1 MIESVGRLLKGI
13 FGTRNERVIKQLL
26 PMLDRINSLEA
37 DIERLTDEQLGA
49 KTAEFKQR
57 LSKGETLDDILP
69 EAFATAREA
78 AKRTLGQR
86 LYDVQLLGGIAMHSG
101 AIAEM
106 MTGEG
111 KTLTSVAPAYL
122 NALTGRGVHIVTVND
137 YLARRDAKWNEPVYA
152 LLGMTVGCIQARMH
166 SQERI
171 PQYEADIT
179 YGTNSEFGF
188 DYLRDNMKTRV
199 EDQCQRDRHFAI
211 IDEVDSI
218 LIDEARTPL
227 IISGPAEEATD
238 KYYRADRVVRR
249 WGKDKGI
256 EKADLDEKLASMV
269 KGPSPDKEK
278 IRLELENDYLFVY
291 SEKQHSAYLTE
302 GGIVAAQ
309 QALGVPD
316 FYAPSVMNENW
327 PHHLEQAVRSHHIY
341 HIDVDYVVKD
351 GEIIIVDENTG
362 RLMEGRRWS
371 DGLHQAIEA
380 KEGIKIQNENQTLA
394 TVTIQNFFRLYDKLS
409 GMTGTALT
417 EAGEFFKIYKL
428 DVNVVPTNRPLRRTK
443 FEDRVFLAEKEKF
456 YAVVDEI
463 QRVHALGRPIL
474 IGTTSIEASE
484 RLSALLIKRGVQH
497 DLLNAKQHER
507 EAHIVQHAGQLGQV
521 AIATNMAGRGTD
533 ILLGSFDFAELLE
546 HWKKFGS
553 APKDARADADDLFD
567 KLTDFWVDKFLDE
580 KQQKKL
586 QGADQAAKRT
596 ALEATWK
603 LEQMSPYPFERITTV
618 AALGGLHILGTERHE
633 SRRIDNQLRGRAGR
647 QGDPGSSVF
656 YVALEDPLM
665 RKFAR
670 DGVKNL
676 LAKMGMGDGQEVTS
690 PLVSRAIQRAQKKVE
705 ERNFDIRKNLLEYD
719 QVNDEQRKAIYEHR
733 TAILQSEGLEET
745 LIELCDATI
754 AAQCEHQLERQ
765 AAPADWPAGELSG
778 WALRKFGIVV
788 KPDAIRASG
797 AVDGAAQ
804 LIQDEV
810 RDRIRRLR
818 EEIGSEDFDMV
829 LRFVLLQCF
838 DDKWK
843 DHLRELDALRQAVG
857 LRGYGQKDPKQEY
870 KREASEMF
878 AMMQDNIADSVTD
891 MVFRIQVPDEMDAER
906 LDDALSD
913 RWKPS
918 AQTHSEASAYET
930 EADQGPIGSSQ
941 EAPQPIKRDTPK
953 VGRNDPCPCG
963 SGKKYKK
970 CCGKSDG

>member
-1 MIESVGRLLKGI
+1 MIESVGRLVKGI
-13 FGTRNERVIKQLL
+13 FGTRNERVIKGNL
-26 PMLDRINSLEA
+26 PVIDQINALEA
-37 DIERLTDEQLGA
+37 EFESYSDDQLRAKTDE
-49 KTAEFKQR
+49 FKAR
-57 LSKGETLDDILP
+57 LKKGETLDDLLP

-86 LYDVQLLGGIAMHSG
+86 LYDVQLMGGIGLHNG

-122 NALTGRGVHIVTVND
+122 NAITGRGVHIVTVND
-137 YLARRDAKWNEPVYA
+137 YLARRDAQWNQPVYE
-152 LLGMTVGCIQARMH
+152 LLGLTVGCIQSRMH
-166 SQERI
+166 SAERI
-171 PQYEADIT
+171 PQYGADIT

-188 DYLRDNMKTRV
+188 DYLRDNMKTRM

-238 KYYRADRVVRR
+238 KYYRSDRVVRR
-249 WGKDKGI
+249 WGKSKGI
-256 EKADLDEKLASMV
+256 DKADLDDKLAELV
-269 KGPSPDKEK
+269 KGPSPDKERV
-278 IRLELENDYLFVY
+278 RLELENDYYFVF

-302 GGIVAAQ
+302 QGIIAAQ
-309 QALGVPD
+309 NDLGVPD

-327 PHHLEQAVRSHHIY
+327 PHHLEQAVRSHAIY
-341 HIDVDYVVKD
+341 HVDVDYVVKD

-394 TVTIQNFFRLYDKLS
+394 TVTIQNFFRLYDKLC

-417 EAGEFFKIYKL
+417 EAAEFYKIYKL
-428 DVNVVPTNRPLRRTK
+428 DVNVVPTNRPLRRTA
-443 FEDRVFLAEKEKF
+443 FQDRVFLSEKEKF
-456 YAVVDEI
+456 HAVLDEI
-463 QRVHALGRPIL
+463 LRVHALGRPIL
-474 IGTTSIEASE
+474 VGTTSIEASE
-484 RLSALLIKRGVQH
+484 RLSNLLVKRGVQH
-497 DLLNAKQHER
+497 EVLNAKQHER
-507 EAHIVQHAGQLGQV
+507 EAHIVLNAGQFGV
-521 AIATNMAGRGTD
+521 VSIATNMAGRGTD
-533 ILLGSFDFAELLE
+533 ILLGEFTFADMLE
-546 HWKKFGS
+546 HWKKNGA
-553 APKDARADADDLFD
+553 APKDVRADADDLFD
-567 KLTDFWVDKFLDE
+567 RLADFWVAKHLDE

-586 QGADQAAKRT
+586 NGASLDAKRT
-596 ALEATWK
+596 ALEANWK
-603 LEQMSPYPFERITTV
+603 IEGVSPYPFERVSTV
-618 AALGGLHILGTERHE
+618 ASLGGLHILGTERHE

-670 DGVKNL
+670 EGVKNL

-719 QVNDEQRKAIYEHR
+719 QVNDDQRKAVYGHR
-733 TAILQSEGLEET
+733 TAILHSEGLEET
-745 LIELCDATI
+745 VTELSNNLIEAECMN
-754 AAQCEHQLERQ
+754 QLDRHM
-765 AAPADWPAGELSG
+765 APSEWPVGDLSI
-778 WALRKFGIVV
+778 WALRKFGVEISPE
-788 KPDAIRASG
+788 KLREAG
-797 AVDGAAQ
+797 DGAKAAELVQ
-804 LIQDEV
+804 AGAAH
-810 RDRIRRLR
+810 RLQQMR
-818 EEIGSEDFDMV
+818 EEIGDEDFSQI
-829 LRFVLLQCF
+829 LRFVLLQSF

-843 DHLRELDALRQAVG
+843 EHLRELDALRQSIG
-857 LRGYGQKDPKQEY
+857 LRGYAQVDPKQEY
-870 KREASEMF
+870 KREASDMF
-878 AMMQDNIADSVTD
+878 NQMQENIAEAVTD
-891 MVFRIQVPDEMDAER
+891 MVYRIQISDEMSVDE
-906 LDDALSD
+906 LDDALSG
-913 RWKPS
+913 RWQPS
-918 AQTHSEASAYET
+918 SLTQEEASAYET
-930 EADQGPIGSSQ
+930 EADQGPIGS
-941 EAPQPIKRDTPK
+941 APERIEPIRRETPK

-970 CCGKSDG
+970 CCGKGE

>member
-1 MIESVGRLLKGI
+1 MESFGRFIKGV
-13 FGTRNERVIKQLL
+13 FGTRNERVIKGLL
-26 PMLDRINSLEA
+26 PVLDRINSFEA
-37 DIERLTDEQLGA
+37 DYERLSDVQLGA
-49 KTAEFKQR
+49 KSEEFKGR
-57 LSKGETLDDILP
+57 LAKGESLDDILP
-69 EAFATAREA
+69 DAFAVAREA
-78 AKRTLGQR
+78 AKRTLGLR
-86 LYDVQLLGGIAMHSG
+86 LFDVQMMGGVAMHGG

-137 YLARRDAKWNEPVYA
+137 YLARRDAKWNEPVYSM
-152 LLGMTVGCIQARMH
+152 LGMTVGCIQSRMH

-171 PQYEADIT
+171 PQYGADIT

-188 DYLRDNMKTRV
+188 DYLRDNMKTRI

-256 EKADLDEKLASMV
+256 EKADLDEKLSEMV
-269 KGPSPDKEK
+269 KGPGPDKEK
-278 IRLELENDYLFVY
+278 VRLELENDYLFVY

-302 GGIVAAQ
+302 GGIIAAQ
-309 QALGVPD
+309 QALSVPD
-316 FYAPSVMNENW
+316 FYAPSVMNDNW

-341 HIDVDYVVKD
+341 HVDIDYVVKD

-417 EAGEFFKIYKL
+417 EAGEFYKIYKL
-428 DVNVVPTNRPLRRTK
+428 DVNVVPTNRPMKRTA
-443 FEDRVFLAEKEKF
+443 FQDRVFLAEAEKF
-456 YAVVDEI
+456 FAVVDEI
-463 QRVHALGRPIL
+463 QRFHALGRPIL
-474 IGTTSIEASE
+474 VGTTSIEASE
-484 RLSALLIKRGVQH
+484 RLSALLIKRGVKH
-497 DLLNAKQHER
+497 EVLNAKQHER
-507 EAHIVQHAGQLGQV
+507 EAHIVLNAGQLGQV

-533 ILLGSFDFAELLE
+533 ILLGNFTFEGLFE
-546 HWKKFGS
+546 HWKKTGV
-553 APKDARADADDLFD
+553 APKAARVDSDDLFD
-567 KLTDFWVDKFLDE
+567 TLTDFWVGKFLDE

-586 QGADQAAKRT
+586 ANADMAAKRS
-596 ALEATWK
+596 ALETNWK
-603 LEQMSPYPFERITTV
+603 FESMSPYPFERVTSV

-670 DGVKNL
+670 EGVKKL

-719 QVNDEQRKAIYEHR
+719 QVNDDQRKAIYSHR

-745 LIELCDATI
+745 LVELCDGLVEAECATQL
-754 AAQCEHQLERQ
+754 AQQV
-765 AAPADWPAGELSG
+765 APADWPVGEVAR
-778 WALRKFGIVV
+778 WALRKFGIVISPE
-788 KPDAIRASG
+788 KLRATG
-797 AVDGAAQ
+797 AADGAAA
-804 LIQDEV
+804 LIQEEV
-810 RDRIRRLR
+810 RDRIKRMR
-818 EEIGSEDFDMV
+818 EDIGDDDFDMI

-878 AMMQDNIADSVTD
+878 ALMQDNIGESVSD
-891 MVFRIQVPDEMDAER
+891 MVFRIQVPDEMDASR
-906 LDDALSD
+906 LDDALSE
-913 RWKPS
+913 RWQPS
-918 AQTHSEASAYET
+918 SQTQADASAYET
-930 EADQGPIGSSQ
+930 EADHGPIGSTQ
-941 EAPQPIKRDTPK
+941 EAPQPIRREEPK

-970 CCGKSDG
+970 CHGRTEG

>member
-13 FGTRNERVIKQLL
+13 FGTRNERVIKQIL
-26 PMLDRINSLEA
+26 PMLERINALEA
-37 DIERLTDEQLGA
+37 DYERLSDDQLGA
-49 KTAEFKQR
+49 KTAEFKGR
-57 LSKGETLDDILP
+57 LAKGETLDDLLP

-86 LYDVQLLGGIAMHSG
+86 LYDVQMMGGVAMHSG

-137 YLARRDAKWNEPVYA
+137 YLARRDAKWNEPVYG
-152 LLGMTVGCIQARMH
+152 LLGLTVGCIQSRMH

-188 DYLRDNMKTRV
+188 DYLRDNMKTRQ

-256 EKADLDEKLASMV
+256 EKADLDERLAAMV

-278 IRLELENDYLFVY
+278 VRLDLENDFLFVY

-341 HIDVDYVVKD
+341 HVDVDYVVKD

-417 EAGEFFKIYKL
+417 EAGEFYKIYKL

-443 FEDRVFLAEKEKF
+443 FEDRVFLGEKEKF

-484 RLSALLIKRGVQH
+484 RLSALLVKRGVQH

-507 EAHIVQHAGQLGQV
+507 EAHIVLNAGQLGQV

-533 ILLGSFDFAELLE
+533 ILLGEFSFEDLLE

-553 APKDARADADDLFD
+553 APKDLRADADDVFD
-567 KLTDFWVDKFLDE
+567 KLTDFWVDKFLDD

-596 ALEATWK
+596 ALEAAWK

-670 DGVKNL
+670 EGVKNL

-733 TAILQSEGLEET
+733 TAILQSEGLEDT
-745 LIELCDATI
+745 LVELCDATVD
-754 AAQCEHQLERQ
+754 AQCSSQLERQ
-765 AAPADWPAGELSG
+765 VAPADWPAGELSL
-778 WALRKFGIVV
+778 WSMRKFGIVV
-788 KPDAIRASG
+788 KPDAIRATG
-797 AVDGAAQ
+797 AVDGAAE
-804 LIQDEV
+804 LIQAEV
-810 RDRIRRLR
+810 RDRIKRMR
-818 EEIGSEDFDMV
+818 EEIGNDDFDMI

-878 AMMQDNIADSVTD
+878 ALMQDNIADSVTD

-918 AQTHSEASAYET
+918 AQTHSDASAYET
-930 EADQGPIGSSQ
+930 EADQGPIGSNQ
-941 EAPQPIKRDTPK
+941 EAPQPIKREAPK

-970 CCGKSDG
+970 CCGKEEK